1 VRVVSESS
9 KMGTYSDSEAN
20 PGSSFLWVGEQV
32 QLNREEADRLAR
44 SIQYWLKNKRLP
56 HDFALLEEVRP
67 VSEVCVNTGMSGRLG
82 PVPGVG
88 NIGGDSPDPVDELI
102 EDFEE
107 DFPGQRDEM
116 RLHDAIRKA
125 VDAADKII
133 LEASDGSVEET
144 DFLTVSVTGAFV
156 EKVVATLGSK
166 LRKYELNRRRA

>member
-1 VRVVSESS
+1 MRIKVSDRGFISLMHREEVSSDVEVRVVSESS

-32 QLNREEADRLAR
+32 QLNREEADRLAK

-56 HDFALLEEVRP
+56 HDFALLEVEKP
-67 VSEVCVNTGMSGRLG
+67 VTE
-82 PVPGVG
+82 
-88 NIGGDSPDPVDELI
+88 

-116 RLHDAIRKA
+116 RLHDAIEKA

-144 DFLTVSVTGAFV
+144 DYLTVSLADAFV
-156 EKVVATLGSK
+156 EKVAATLRSK
-166 LRKYELNRRRA
+166 LRKYDMHRRHEHDGKSKG